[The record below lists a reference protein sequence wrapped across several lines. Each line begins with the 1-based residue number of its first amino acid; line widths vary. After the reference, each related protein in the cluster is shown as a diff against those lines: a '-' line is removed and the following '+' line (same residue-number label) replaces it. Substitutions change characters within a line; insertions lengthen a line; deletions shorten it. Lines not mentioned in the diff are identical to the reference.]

1 MKKRRIALAMTSFV
15 LLLSGLTLPVS
26 AALGQEAA
34 IHRVYF
40 LKAAFTADGMKN
52 LQKQSAT
59 VFRAGVAKFFGSVG
73 GKLESWYFD
82 YGESAAYAFV
92 DYPDEIAAA
101 AAQATVNAAG
111 LAHVTYRPVLS
122 AEDADKA
129 LAKSVEVRPPQQQ

>member
-1 MKKRRIALAMTSFV
+1 MKKRRVAFAVASLV
-15 LLLSGLTLPVS
+15 LFSGLTLLQNDAV
-26 AALGQEAA
+26 GQQAP
-34 IHRVYF
+34 HHKYF

-59 VFRAGVAKFFGSVG
+59 VFRAGVAKFFESVG

-82 YGESAAYAFV
+82 YAESAAYAFV

-111 LAHVTYRPVLS
+111 LARVTYRPVLS

-129 LAKSVEVRPPQQQ
+129 LAKSAAVRPPQQQ